1 LETNTNETVSKMGEA
16 WKEWHDTV
24 GNAME
29 EAGTS
34 SETFTEDIKSDA
46 EEIGT
51 ATEDLAGVIDTQTAD
66 MVDYMDRLV

>member
-1 LETNTNETVSKMGEA
+1 MGEA

-51 ATEDLAGVIDTQTAD
+51 ATEDLADVIDE
-66 MVDYMDRLV
+66 